1 MPVKPSR
8 NELLYFIRQEIKDCS
23 DDSQTMYPKY
33 IQTAVRSLSTG
44 NMPIIFSGEVTN
56 FIQLITQ
63 IWKVDFPTLRENISF
78 QIAFTPNDIQQN
90 TSFVFAPNEF
100 LDKWITYPIINDK
113 EDFLIQIENEVEEL
127 LLGNSESNTF
137 LSFLK
142 DLSTTPDSYKTISI
156 CHRTYNLYNKLNTCS
171 VSETLQ
177 LIRSIATISP
187 QTNESHV
194 KAKAIDRLCF
204 LLPTVSEDEIKGL
217 RNIDFSAFSDGLK
230 KIVSSI
236 DQFLDNQFQSSNP
249 KLEQLSQFLLEVFEK
264 QENVKW
270 WRNAIEDKFIS
281 ILKIISDF
289 SIIWELIGYENNLL
303 FYFESY
309 IDISYDKEYQILR
322 VYPDNINIEL
332 AKKLIEFAKKRKW
345 YRLYATVNRENNTPQ
360 KALLEQ
366 VSFEKDI
373 DLKDQN
379 SGLYIILDNL
389 SDKDFITIAV
399 HENVDKLNQIAAGKC
414 YNNPLLLNSLEVQIP
429 AWRNIWIYTLGKT
442 DDLTFGLSNPQSTVN
457 SIFDLLLKD
466 ILIDD
471 LIIEKISKLVYA
483 NIKNYPKRRQLWD
496 KIPSKYRAEFVLKTA
511 DAVIKSILNG
521 NNENI
526 EPILERKIT
535 SDDYMVTICFQN
547 TLKSIL
553 LIYDKF
559 PNLDEKYL
567 LSAINNS
574 PDNLDR
580 LVSDK
585 LGILVRQKSWQK
597 SADAI
602 FEKAKSKSSFQVAL
616 NQCSYLIPRWKR
628 FFNNHLFN
636 DIFSENDYYDF
647 LYKLAIEL
655 YEKGPEEN
663 KIWKRAGGDV
673 SILTNNFNRQEQW
686 YAAIQELRNGGS
698 GKKITL
704 YSLLEKMKEDYP
716 YRFCMEINKL
726 MEYFKKQ

>member
-1 MPVKPSR
+1 MGNRVINIHQSFWGEVNHGHDLITTSLNNDVLNQTLSSFTDRPGSTYGRNIRPYFSGKKIGDYFVFTKSYPDDTSSRTGMVFTHALIFSTKEITSVKNIDFVFRLFSDKMPVKPSR
-8 NELLYFIRQEIKDCS
+8 NELLYFIRQKIKDCS

-100 LDKWITYPIINDK
+100 LDKWIAYPIINDK

-289 SIIWELIGYENNLL
+289 SIIW
-303 FYFESY
+303 
-309 IDISYDKEYQILR
+309 
-322 VYPDNINIEL
+322 
-332 AKKLIEFAKKRKW
+332 
-345 YRLYATVNRENNTPQ
+345 
-360 KALLEQ
+360 
-366 VSFEKDI
+366 
-373 DLKDQN
+373 
-379 SGLYIILDNL
+379 
-389 SDKDFITIAV
+389 
-399 HENVDKLNQIAAGKC
+399 
-414 YNNPLLLNSLEVQIP
+414 
-429 AWRNIWIYTLGKT
+429 
-442 DDLTFGLSNPQSTVN
+442 
-457 SIFDLLLKD
+457 
-466 ILIDD
+466 
-471 LIIEKISKLVYA
+471 
-483 NIKNYPKRRQLWD
+483 
-496 KIPSKYRAEFVLKTA
+496 
-511 DAVIKSILNG
+511 
-521 NNENI
+521 
-526 EPILERKIT
+526 
-535 SDDYMVTICFQN
+535 
-547 TLKSIL
+547 
-553 LIYDKF
+553 
-559 PNLDEKYL
+559 
-567 LSAINNS
+567 
-574 PDNLDR
+574 
-580 LVSDK
+580 
-585 LGILVRQKSWQK
+585 
-597 SADAI
+597 
-602 FEKAKSKSSFQVAL
+602 
-616 NQCSYLIPRWKR
+616 
-628 FFNNHLFN
+628 
-636 DIFSENDYYDF
+636 
-647 LYKLAIEL
+647 
-655 YEKGPEEN
+655 
-663 KIWKRAGGDV
+663 
-673 SILTNNFNRQEQW
+673 
-686 YAAIQELRNGGS
+686 
-698 GKKITL
+698 
-704 YSLLEKMKEDYP
+704 
-716 YRFCMEINKL
+716 
-726 MEYFKKQ
+726 